1 MEINI
6 RKRIERK
13 NFSNTETEDTN
24 ASKIVRDTT
33 VRPDRITGPFF
44 VLKFP
49 YNGKLVEEIKKI
61 FPSAYRA
68 YVPTRQCWVVSDI
81 EAKKLMEFGE
91 RHHFFISEDLKKA
104 VEAFNK
110 TVEASSLI
118 DKDISIPAPE
128 GMEYLPYQKA
138 GIHYCL
144 ERKHAIIG
152 DEMGLGKTI
161 QALGVVNA
169 TQAKHVLVVCPASLQ
184 KNWQREAQKW
194 LVDANDRSID
204 IIKGRQFVSRKDTP
218 TMRILSYDSLSSH
231 IDDALFSTK
240 YDLIVYDEAHFMKN
254 QKTERTKMGLKLAAD
269 RKIFLTGTPI
279 LNRPIELYPILSHIG
294 ASPAGNWRHY
304 VERYCGAYQTE
315 FGFNVN
321 GASNLVELQTLLRGE
336 CLVRRLKKDVLTEL
350 PEKRRQ
356 PLVWE
361 AVTQAEKAALK
372 AEAQLLKKIKDDIA
386 KLSKETKTEEG
397 RAKIRAAK
405 FSDIGEI
412 AEARKVTAVAKAPRV
427 GDTVAEMLTEGGTDK
442 VIVFG
447 HHKEV
452 LDILMEKLAAFKPV
466 RLDGSMSLAQR
477 QDAVD
482 TFSNDKDCRVF
493 VGSIRAAGV
502 GLTLTAA
509 STVVFSELDWTPGA
523 LSQAEDRAHRIGQKN
538 AVLSVIPL
546 LEDSIDGFMYKKIE
560 SKQVVI
566 DKLMNATKDDSPS
579 TNKDNGEENS
589 EAVTITSL
597 LEDIIEEGAKGKKQE
612 KAKAM

>member
-1 MEINI
+1 MGQI
-6 RKRIERK
+6 
-13 NFSNTETEDTN
+13 T
-24 ASKIVRDTT
+24 RDAT
-33 VRPDRITGPFF
+33 VKPDKLNGPFF
-44 VLKFP
+44 VVSFSYEQDIIDELKE
-49 YNGKLVEEIKKI
+49 VI
-61 FPSAYRA
+61 PSAYRE
-68 YVPTRQCWVVSDI
+68 YIPSQRCWVVSDKM
-81 EAKKLMEFGE
+81 AKPLLKLGE
-91 RHHFFISEDLKKA
+91 RHKFFISDELKKA
-104 VEAFNK
+104 VDAFEKN
-110 TVEASSLI
+110 VEASLLTS
-118 DKDISIPAPE
+118 KDISVPAPE

-144 ERKHAIIG
+144 ERKHTILG

-161 QALGVVNA
+161 QALGVINA
-169 TQAKHVLVVCPASLQ
+169 TQAKHALVVCPASLQ

-194 LVDANDRSID
+194 LVDAPERSID
-204 IIKGRQFVSRKDTP
+204 IIKGRQFVSKKETP
-218 TMRILSYDSLSSH
+218 TLRIVSYDSLSSH

-254 QKTERTKMGLKLAAD
+254 QKTERTKKGLKLAAD
-269 RKIFLTGTPI
+269 KKIFLTGTPI
-279 LNRPIELYPILSHIG
+279 LNRPIELYPILAHIG
-294 ASPAGNWRHY
+294 ASPAGNWKHY
-304 VERYCGAYQTE
+304 VERYCDAYHD
-315 FGFNVN
+315 GYGYRVD
-321 GASNLVELQTLLRGE
+321 GASNLGELRTLLRGE

-361 AVTQAEKAALK
+361 AVSQEEKAALK

-386 KLSKETKTEEG
+386 KLSKDTKTEEG
-397 RAKIRAAK
+397 QAKVRAAK
-405 FSDIGEI
+405 FRSIGEI
-412 AEARKVTAVAKAPRV
+412 TEARKVTAIAKAPRV

-546 LEDSIDGFMYKKIE
+546 LEDSIDGFMYKKVE
-560 SKQVVI
+560 NKQAVI
-566 DKLMNATKDDSPS
+566 DKLMNTKDDSPD
-579 TNKDNGEENS
+579 KENGKENG

-597 LEDIIEEGAKGKKQE
+597 LGDILEEATGKKE
-612 KAKAM
+612 KKAVTI